1 MARTKKKYS
10 THTRQ
15 PGIAHKMRGGNPG
28 KAVDSGF
35 GATGNLHRTKKNY
48 RNVVSNSPWLF
59 QSGW

>member
-10 THTRQ
+10 TRTRQ

-48 RNVVSNSPWLF
+48 RNVVSNSA
-59 QSGW
+59 